1 MLRRLLPNGTAMPRA
16 AAPTVNVS
24 VTHGNAT
31 FLPATQAVLSLPPK
45 ATAAPDASSVVLLL
59 YIALFVILLGSM
71 LVCYLLRRAPARRST
86 VPAQMAASPYY
97 DRFGPLTPP
106 TLLEEVGRPCTE
118 PELSPLDSS
127 SPSSLHSDGETP
139 VLHDEKPRLVSVD
152 APPTC
157 ILAHESPESRSCT
170 PPFSTRVPSFYT
182 SRFTDKSLRY
192 SVNSEASSDRDTS
205 LFATVRD
212 SHLFKDFMGSPSSL
226 ASSRGSSI
234 LYTRSSSVLNA
245 QFSV

>member
-1 MLRRLLPNGTAMPRA
+1 MPRRLLPNVTTP
-16 AAPTVNVS
+16 NVS
-24 VTHGNAT
+24 VLHGNAT
-31 FLPATQAVLSLPPK
+31 FAPATQAVLSLPPL
-45 ATAAPDASSVVLLL
+45 ATAAPESSSVVLLL
-59 YIALFVILLGSM
+59 YAALFVILLGSV
-71 LVCYLLRRAPARRST
+71 LVCYLLRRSPPRRRST
-86 VPAQMAASPYY
+86 GPAHIAASPYY

-106 TLLEEVGRPCTE
+106 TLLEEVHGPCTE
-118 PELSPLDSS
+118 PELSPLDS

-139 VLHDEKPRLVSVD
+139 VLQDEKPRLVSVD
-152 APPTC
+152 APPAC
-157 ILAHESPESRSCT
+157 ILAHERSESRSCT

-182 SRFTDKSLRY
+182 SRFTDQSLRY